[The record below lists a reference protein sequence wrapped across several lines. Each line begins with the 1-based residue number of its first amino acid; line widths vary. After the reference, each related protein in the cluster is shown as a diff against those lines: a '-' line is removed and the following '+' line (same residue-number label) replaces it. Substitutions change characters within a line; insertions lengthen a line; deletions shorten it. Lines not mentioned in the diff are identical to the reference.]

1 MNNVRSHSIHIY
13 CYNSV
18 LPARFNLG
26 NRHYFSLRNKF
37 GKKAANYFIAS
48 GLCLHSAF
56 LLATCLRSGNLPI
69 TTLFESATFYLFLIV
84 LISVALKYLYR
95 FPSITIFLMPAI
107 TGFSIAAVALV
118 GNSLSLTYE
127 LKRFWQFAH
136 IIPIFLGYSAFT
148 VSFIL
153 SIMYLTQERQL
164 KKKAF
169 GPLFDSLPSL
179 ETLDAF
185 MWKTITLGFPLLT
198 IGLAS
203 GTVWAKTSNILGE
216 LWYLD
221 STVLLGFLTWLI
233 YAALLHLRL
242 GASFHGTKVA
252 LVTVIGFVVV
262 VFTFYQP
269 VFYGIKTRLYRDFTY
284 SEKRNTAVIET
295 DGRYTGGGRASE
307 RRTGKRC
314 RFLKHNI

>member
-1 MNNVRSHSIHIY
+1 MLDPIQYIFIVTILFYLLDSIWEIGSIF
-13 CYNSV
+13 NPQKFRKV
-18 LPARFNLG
+18 L
-26 NRHYFSLRNKF
+26 
-37 GKKAANYFIAS
+37 ANYFIIA

-56 LLATCLRSGNLPI
+56 LIIVSMQTGNLPI
-69 TTLFESATFYLFLIV
+69 STLFESATFYLFLIV
-84 LISVALKYLYR
+84 LISVAIKFAYR
-95 FPSITIFLMPAI
+95 IPSITPFLMPII
-107 TGFSIAAVALV
+107 TGFSIAAIALV
-118 GNSLSLTYE
+118 GNSLTLTYE

-179 ETLDAF
+179 GTLDAL

-198 IGLAS
+198 IGLAT
-203 GTVWAKTSNILGE
+203 GTIWAKTSNILGD

-221 STVLLGFLTWLI
+221 SKVLLGSLTWLI

-252 LVTVIGFVVV
+252 FVTVIGFVIV
-262 VFTFYQP
+262 VFTFIGPFLMGSKHAYVESSPMLKKEIQMEQIPMEDIP
-269 VFYGIKTRLYRDFTY
+269 VEEEPLKEEP
-284 SEKRNTAVIET
+284 EKDE
-295 DGRYTGGGRASE
+295 GFS
-307 RRTGKRC
+307 
-314 RFLKHNI
+314 NITL

>member
-1 MNNVRSHSIHIY
+1 MSDPIQYIFIATIVFYLLDSIWEIGTIFH
-13 CYNSV
+13 
-18 LPARFNLG
+18 P
-26 NRHYFSLRNKF
+26 NKF
-37 GKKAANYFIAS
+37 SRKAANYFIAS
-48 GLCLHSAF
+48 GLCLHSVF

-136 IIPIFLGYSAFT
+136 IIPIFLGYSTFT

-164 KKKAF
+164 KKKTF

-252 LVTVIGFVVV
+252 LVTVIGFIVV
-262 VFTFYQP
+262 VFTFISPFFLGSRHAY
-269 VFYGIKTRLYRDFTY
+269 
-284 SEKRNTAVIET
+284 IET
-295 DGRYTGGGRASE
+295 SAT
-307 RRTGKRC
+307 
-314 RFLKHNI
+314 LKNEIPVVETAPEETPLIDVPEKDVSFSNINF

>member
-1 MNNVRSHSIHIY
+1 MFDPIQYIFILTILFYLLDSIWELGSIFHP
-13 CYNSV
+13 N
-18 LPARFNLG
+18 RFN
-26 NRHYFSLRNKF
+26 KT
-37 GKKAANYFIAS
+37 ATNYFITA
-48 GLCLHSAF
+48 GLCSHSAF
-56 LLATCLRSGNLPI
+56 LLITCLRSGNLPI
-69 TTLFESATFYLFLIV
+69 TTLFESATFYLYIIV

-95 FPSITIFLMPAI
+95 FPSLTTFLMPVI

-118 GNSLSLTYE
+118 GNTLSLTYE

-136 IIPIFLGYSAFT
+136 IIPIFLGYSVFT
-148 VSFIL
+148 VSFVL

-169 GPLFDSLPSL
+169 GPLFESLPSL
-179 ETLDAF
+179 ETLDAL

-198 IGLAS
+198 IGLVS

-221 STVLLGFLTWLI
+221 PTVLLGFLTWLI

-252 LVTVIGFVVV
+252 FVTIIGFIIV
-262 VFTFYQP
+262 VFTFVSPFFVGSRHAYIENSAPLKNEIPIKERP
-269 VFYGIKTRLYRDFTY
+269 VLDAP
-284 SEKRNTAVIET
+284 EKDI
-295 DGRYTGGGRASE
+295 S
-307 RRTGKRC
+307 
-314 RFLKHNI
+314 FSNINL